1 MDKYNKLIKEYG
13 IYHTKL
19 ITKITHIIGIPLIVL
34 AIFIF
39 ISWLTINVD
48 QNFRVHL
55 VYLFTIILSIYYIK
69 IHLKF
74 GLILTILFILFNI
87 VIYLFHLNEYN
98 KQNLSIFL
106 YMFIIGWIFQ
116 FIGHFFEKNKPA
128 FFDNIMQIFA
138 APLFVVCEIYY
149 SIGNCFGKKIK

>member
-19 ITKITHIIGIPLIVL
+19 ITKITHILGIPLIVL

-48 QNFRVHL
+48 QSLRIHL

-74 GLILTILFILFNI
+74 
-87 VIYLFHLNEYN
+87 
-98 KQNLSIFL
+98 
-106 YMFIIGWIFQ
+106 
-116 FIGHFFEKNKPA
+116 
-128 FFDNIMQIFA
+128 
-138 APLFVVCEIYY
+138 
-149 SIGNCFGKKIK
+149 

>member
-19 ITKITHIIGIPLIVL
+19 ITKITHILGIPLIVL

-48 QNFRVHL
+48 QSLRIHL

-74 GLILTILFILFNI
+74 GLILTIFFILYHFHFLTTQITAATYAHNRSVTYISNKFTHVYLQRRDTFN
-87 VIYLFHLNEYN
+87 LN
-98 KQNLSIFL
+98 I
-106 YMFIIGWIFQ
+106 
-116 FIGHFFEKNKPA
+116 A
-128 FFDNIMQIFA
+128 
-138 APLFVVCEIYY
+138 
-149 SIGNCFGKKIK
+149 